1 MNATPVIIPATVNV
15 VLQLEATDPLSKKK
29 NTVAANR
36 LIEITQ
42 NEIPTRSSAGNKS
55 IFAFAVP
62 DKISKVMVAKTNS
75 LSLFI
80 KNSLFLNS
88 FDVIYINYT
97 SNNVEVFLSLFYIDF
112 ACFLKLNTTHILNN

>member
-1 MNATPVIIPATVNV
+1 MKF
-15 VLQLEATDPLSKKK
+15 LQGH
-29 NTVAANR
+29 
-36 LIEITQ
+36 Q
-42 NEIPTRSSAGNKS
+42 QGNKS
-55 IFAFAVP
+55 MFAFAVP
-62 DKISKVMVAKTNS
+62 DKISKVMVAKTSN

>member
-1 MNATPVIIPATVNV
+1 MPDTVNA
-15 VLQLEATDPLSKKK
+15 VLQLKTTDPLSKKK
-29 NTVAANR
+29 NTVAANM

-55 IFAFAVP
+55 TFAFAVL
-62 DKISKVMVAKTNS
+62 DKISKVMVAKTNN

-88 FDVIYINYT
+88 FDVNYINYT
-97 SNNVEVFLSLFYIDF
+97 PNKVEDFLSLFYIDF
-112 ACFLKLNTTHILNN
+112 TCFLKLNTTHILNN

>member
-1 MNATPVIIPATVNV
+1 M
-15 VLQLEATDPLSKKK
+15 
-29 NTVAANR
+29 

-55 IFAFAVP
+55 VFAFAVP
-62 DKISKVMVAKTNS
+62 DKNNEAIVTKTNN

-88 FDVIYINYT
+88 FDAIYINYT
-97 SNNVEVFLSLFYIDF
+97 SKNVEVFLSLF
-112 ACFLKLNTTHILNN
+112 LLILLVF

>member
-29 NTVAANR
+29 NAVAANM

-42 NEIPTRSSAGNKS
+42 NEIPTRSSAGKKS
-55 IFAFAVP
+55 IFAFAVS
-62 DKISKVMVAKTNS
+62 DKISKVMVAKTDN

-88 FDVIYINYT
+88 FDAIYINYT